1 MCSAV
6 AFFAACTQEN
16 VDLGTPDITIDK
28 SEMTFD
34 VAGGNQTLI
43 VTATR
48 DWKVETDADW
58 VVVSPESGAA
68 SADPQTVTVSVLENP
83 DMDRNADIKFTIGM
97 KSKYLTV
104 SQAGPGGS
112 PEALIVYY
120 NDFDKEEATNT
131 YGTG

>member
-1 MCSAV
+1 MNLRKLFLGVCSAV

-68 SADPQTVTVSVLENP
+68 SADPAVAVTELLP
-83 DMDRNADIKFTIGM
+83 
-97 KSKYLTV
+97 
-104 SQAGPGGS
+104 
-112 PEALIVYY
+112 
-120 NDFDKEEATNT
+120 
-131 YGTG
+131 